1 MKSKEVIVSNLLA
14 TLHELQNN
22 SDLEKNKGLES
33 YLRGKLNA
41 LNDILD
47 DEDLDDF
54 YTNEIA
60 LDDIYSSNT

>member
-22 SDLEKNKGLES
+22 KDLEKNKGLKS

-41 LNDILD
+41 LNDLLD
-47 DEDLDDF
+47 DEDIDESYYEQIEEYL
-54 YTNEIA
+54 
-60 LDDIYSSNT
+60 

>member
-22 SDLEKNKGLES
+22 KDLEKNKGLES

-41 LNDILD
+41 LNHLLD
-47 DEDLDDF
+47 DEDIDESYYEQIEEYL
-54 YTNEIA
+54 
-60 LDDIYSSNT
+60 

>member
-14 TLHELQNN
+14 TLYELQNN
-22 SDLEKNKGLES
+22 SDLEKNKGLKS

-47 DEDLDDF
+47 DEDIDESYYEQIEEYL
-54 YTNEIA
+54 
-60 LDDIYSSNT
+60 